1 MSAVGKYLTKC
12 VNVSEDTQELL
23 NTIIKHTESTAG
35 AIFLK
40 KHDSY
45 ESIFTVPENKLKI
58 TLTVDEPIISIITD
72 HKQYITTD
80 YIITNSIILPI
91 MENSN
96 NLGVLC
102 LFNRENI
109 YDDDIMPIIVPYI
122 SLLQLILS
130 KSHLQT
136 QNKIQDEKDLFLA
149 NMSHEIRTP
158 LNGVIGYNQLLL
170 QTELN
175 TIQKQYLESMN
186 QCSVQLM
193 QIINDI
199 LDFSKLSAGK
209 MTISTECVK
218 VKDIIDTVITSMAMR
233 LHEKQQ
239 TCKINIDS
247 NIPNYIIID
256 KQKIIQILMN
266 LLTNANKF
274 TDKHGNIE
282 IHFNTTDDTL
292 LEISVVDNG
301 IGITQENI
309 KHIFTAF
316 EQIENCHSK
325 NGTGLGLAICVKLCN
340 LMGGKM
346 DVTSNIGEG
355 SMFTVTVPYETSEEL
370 KNTEYKDCK
379 LLEGKMVLVVDDN
392 PNNRLFLSETL
403 FEWNMQPIV
412 CASPLE
418 ALRMILGNRYNFDL
432 GLIDICMP
440 GISGTDLAQQIK
452 TERPLFPMIAL
463 SSNDSFINN
472 DFQQKIDKPI
482 NKVQLFNSIYNVL
495 NNKYNPQTYIGCSD
509 KVLDLSST
517 VTCDKFDKKARILI
531 AEDIPYNSSLLVTML
546 ENMNYT
552 NIDTAENGQIAIE
565 MIAKSYETKN
575 PYHILLLD
583 LRMPVMD
590 GYRVLDIYHKNQWKL
605 PNIIVVTASIMD
617 NDRNKCKTLGA
628 KYFINKPI
636 DMKELETTMLHACDL
651 SKELLYI

>member
-12 VNVSEDTQELL
+12 VNTSENTQELL
-23 NTIIKHTESTAG
+23 NTIIKHTESQAG

-58 TLTVDEPIISIITD
+58 VLNTDKPIISIITD
-72 HKQYITTD
+72 YDGYITTD
-80 YIITNSIILPI
+80 YIINNSIILPI
-91 MENSN
+91 MENSH

-102 LFNRENI
+102 LLNREDN

-130 KSHLQT
+130 KIQLQT

-175 TIQKQYLESMN
+175 IIQKQYLESMN

-218 VKDIIDTVITSMAMR
+218 IKDIIDTVINSMSMR
-233 LHEKQQ
+233 FHEKQQ
-239 TCKINIDS
+239 DCKINVDT
-247 NIPNYIIID
+247 NIPDYIIID

-266 LLTNANKF
+266 LVTNANKF
-274 TDKHGNIE
+274 TDKHGKIE
-282 IHFNTTDDTL
+282 INFKTKNTL
-292 LEISVVDNG
+292 LEISVLDNG
-301 IGITQENI
+301 IGISQENI
-309 KHIFTAF
+309 KRIFTAF

-340 LMGGKM
+340 LMGGNM
-346 DVTSNIGEG
+346 NVTSNIGEG
-355 SMFTVTVPYETSEEL
+355 SMFMVSVPYETSEEL
-370 KNTEYKDCK
+370 DNTECQDCK

-403 FEWNMQPIV
+403 FEWKMQPIV

-463 SSNDSFINN
+463 SSNDIFINN
-472 DFQQKIDKPI
+472 DFKQKIDKPI
-482 NKVQLFNSIYNVL
+482 NKVQLFNAIYNVL

-517 VTCDKFDKKARILI
+517 ITCDKFDKKARILI

-552 NIDTAENGQIAIE
+552 NIDTAENGKIAIE
-565 MIAKSYETKN
+565 MIAKSYESKN

-590 GYRVLDIYHKNQWKL
+590 GYKVLDIYHKNQWKL

>member
-12 VNVSEDTQELL
+12 VNSSENTQELL
-23 NTIIKHTESTAG
+23 NTIIKHTESSAG

-45 ESIFTVPENKLKI
+45 ESIFTVPENELKI
-58 TLTVDEPIISIITD
+58 TLNVDVPVINIITD
-72 HKQYITTD
+72 HKEYITSNHV
-80 YIITNSIILPI
+80 IINSIILPI
-91 MENSN
+91 MENSS

-102 LFNRENI
+102 LFNRENN

-130 KSHLQT
+130 KIQLQT
-136 QNKIQDEKDLFLA
+136 QNKIKDEKDLFLA

-218 VKDIIDTVITSMAMR
+218 MKDIIDTVITSMAMR

-239 TCKINIDS
+239 ICKINIDS

-282 IHFNTTDDTL
+282 IHFSARDTL
-292 LEISVVDNG
+292 LEISVLDNG
-301 IGITQENI
+301 IGISQENI
-309 KHIFTAF
+309 KRIFTAF

-340 LMGGKM
+340 LMGGNM
-346 DVTSNIGEG
+346 NVTSNIGEG

-370 KNTEYKDCK
+370 NNSEYKDCK

-403 FEWNMQPIV
+403 FEWKMQPIV

-463 SSNDSFINN
+463 SSNDSFVNN
-472 DFQQKIDKPI
+472 DFKQKIDKPI
-482 NKVQLFNSIYNVL
+482 NKVQLFNAVYNVL
-495 NNKYNPQTYIGCSD
+495 NNKCNPQTYIGCPD
-509 KVLDLSST
+509 KIADRSST
-517 VTCDKFDKKARILI
+517 ITRDKFDKEARILI

-552 NIDTAENGQIAIE
+552 NIDTACNGKIAIE
-565 MIAKSYETKN
+565 MIGSSYEEKN

-590 GYRVLDIYHKNQWKL
+590 GYEVLDIYHKNEWKL
-605 PNIIVVTASIMD
+605 PNIVVVTASIMD
-617 NDRNKCKTLGA
+617 NDRNKCKILGA

-651 SKELLYI
+651 SENLLFI